1 MEFLLLGASAFVIV
15 AVIVHIVMKLK
26 RRRGCM
32 GGRGG
37 GVAVRGFR
45 KGESLIDD
53 EDDLL
58 ISQAYS

>member
-1 MEFLLLGASAFVIV
+1 MELLLVGASAFVIV
-15 AVIVHIVMKLK
+15 AVVVHWGMKVK
-26 RRRGCM
+26 RQR
-32 GGRGG
+32 RGG
-37 GVAVRGFR
+37 GAGRGAAVRGFR